1 MPRTLTTIATLLL
14 AAAPLAAQQAAQDA
28 AQPFKQEGKHVHG
41 QVTLNLALE
50 NDVLAVEIEAP
61 AINVVGFE
69 RAPRDAAEQQATRDA
84 AAWLGGGRALLGVPA
99 AAGCRRIE
107 ASVTAPEWSAAKGK
121 DGGKHDHSHDH
132 DHDHDHDHGD
142 EAHAHAD
149 YLATATYRCAKPEA
163 LAWIEVW
170 ALRQLR
176 DVTEATVNVVT
187 PQVQKSVRT
196 ARADERIALR

>member
-1 MPRTLTTIATLLL
+1 MPRTLTTFATLLL
-14 AAAPLAAQQAAQDA
+14 AAAPLAAQDA

-69 RAPRDAAEQQATRDA
+69 RAPRDAAEQQAVRDA

-107 ASVTAPEWSAAKGK
+107 ASVTAPEWSAAEGK
-121 DGGKHDHSHDH
+121 DSGKHDHSHDH

-149 YLATATYRCAKPEA
+149 YLATASYRCAKPEA

>member
-14 AAAPLAAQQAAQDA
+14 AAAPLAAQDSTQS
-28 AQPFKQEGKHVHG
+28 FKQEAKHEHGK
-41 QVTLNLALE
+41 VTLNLALE

-69 RAPRDAAEQQATRDA
+69 RAPRDAAETQVTRQA

-107 ASVTAPEWSAAKGK
+107 ASVTTPQWSEAKGK
-121 DGGKHDHSHDH
+121 DGAKH

-149 YLATATYRCAKPEA
+149 YLASASYRCANPAA
-163 LAWIEVW
+163 LAWVEVW

-176 DVTEATVNVVT
+176 DVTEVTVNVVT

-196 ARADERIALR
+196 GRADERIALR

>member
-14 AAAPLAAQQAAQDA
+14 AAAPLAAQDA

-41 QVTLNLALE
+41 QVTLNVALE
-50 NDVLAVEIEAP
+50 NDILAIELEAP

-69 RAPRDAAEQQATRDA
+69 RAPRDAAERRVLSDA
-84 AAWLGGGRALLGVPA
+84 GAWLAGGSALLGVPA
-99 AAGCRRIE
+99 AAGCRRVE
-107 ASVTAPEWSAAKGK
+107 ASVTTPDWAQSKGKTKDAAK
-121 DGGKHDHSHDH
+121 HDH
-132 DHDHDHDHGD
+132 DHEHEHGD

-149 YLATATYRCAKPEA
+149 YLASASFRCATPAA
-163 LAWIEVW
+163 LAWIEIW

-176 DVTEATVNVVT
+176 DVSEVTVNIVT